1 MENKKN
7 IKNKVKK
14 DDKIIKNMSDK
25 KILKEVLKDTI
36 LKLNPKTQLRNPV
49 VFIVYIGAIF
59 VSLQLLISLLIPFFG
74 INISFSHNSSVF
86 TFCIMIFLWL
96 FVLISN
102 FAEAMAEEIGK
113 SQINSLAFAKNEEDI
128 YIVFHSDKNTDFLN
142 MEKSSEKINES
153 ENEKENKKKNEK
165 ENKQENKN
173 GNEEKSVEKIDKTK
187 NENKKFDLFIV
198 RGIKNLDNE
207 IIERMF
213 KAVNNVTREA
223 SSNEYSLKIFLIF
236 LTLIVL
242 FASFSLY
249 FYMQF
254 SAVQSGEKGTI
265 SLTPLIAV
273 FACTAPTT
281 IGALF
286 SPIGISSIINLMRKN
301 ILATSCEEIES
312 LSEKDFESKAS
323 EICKNKNDFNLIS
336 VKLSEIKEIG
346 KQVLETRGILT
357 IFNIFN
363 AISIYFSITSVLLAQ
378 LYPELA
384 ILNIMNLS
392 TPESVILSSA
402 IYSLS
407 VIFILLPY
415 AFKGIEC
422 VKSSANKLLLKNI
435 LIYGLGG
442 LLSPLVIIKFVDSA
456 ISFMGIF

>member
-1 MENKKN
+1 MINKEN

-14 DDKIIKNMSDK
+14 DDEIIKKMSDK
-25 KILKEVLKDTI
+25 KIWKEVLKDTI

-59 VSLQLLISLLIPFFG
+59 VSLQLLVYLLIPLLE
-74 INISFSHNSSVF
+74 INISFNHNSSVF

-113 SQINSLAFAKNEEDI
+113 SQINSLAFAKNEEDV

-142 MEKSSEKINES
+142 VEKSSEKINES
-153 ENEKENKKKNEK
+153 ENEK
-165 ENKQENKN
+165 

-187 NENKKFDLFIV
+187 NENKKSDLFIV

-207 IIERMF
+207 ITEKMF
-213 KAVNNVTREA
+213 KAVNNITREA
-223 SSNEYSLKIFLIF
+223 SSNEHSLKIFLIF

-402 IYSLS
+402 VYNLS
-407 VIFILLPY
+407 AIFILFPC
-415 AFKGIEC
+415 AFKGIEY